1 MRVCGK
7 IAGIAG
13 ARVARRCAVRGRACA
28 VGRAA
33 GTRCFGR
40 GSDLPRLG
48 RPHEG
53 AGVVAAARRIARHG
67 CELDRRRFRC
77 DRSRFRAG
85 CRVGRDADRG
95 RQYRTDGLRGAGA
108 PGRRAVRTG
117 RLHPTR
123 CRADPVDYQYGGQS
137 ACRRRSVC
145 GSAGAIARGIGY
157 QQPAYRF
164 ERHRRQWPACET
176 ISRTFRIRMGDCRY
190 RIRSGLAEGAGASRD
205 RCVRD
210 LLRRVR
216 VASCRLARA
225 FRWRDCGQSSGF
237 HLATRRN
244 ARECRQ

>member
-13 ARVARRCAVRGRACA
+13 ARVARRCAVRDAPALSDALQARAVSVEVRTCPDWGGLMREPVWSRLPDGLLDTVA
-28 VGRAA
+28 NWIDD
-33 GTRCFGR
+33 
-40 GSDLPRLG
+40 GSDATVRVSARDVESAVTLTGKAVSNGWSPW
-48 RPHEG
+48 PG
-53 AGVVAAARRIARHG
+53 AWSA
-67 CELDRRRFRC
+67 C
-77 DRSRFRAG
+77 
-85 CRVGRDADRG
+85 
-95 RQYRTDGLRGAGA
+95 
-108 PGRRAVRTG
+108 VRTG

-164 ERHRRQWPACET
+164 ERHRRQWPACERR
-176 ISRTFRIRMGDCRY
+176 SVGHSVFGPGDCRY